1 VSRVIVRIRR
11 RISIAREDDRGI
23 SMIEL
28 IVAMAILLIIITL
41 VVGAYSSTVRSLGVS
56 NSLNKNSEQASNGMN
71 ESAREIRAATSNPVV
86 NAANDPAVVAATN
99 ESVTIY
105 AYVNLQ
111 SASVQQPE
119 MVRLRVDSTTRA
131 FKEDI
136 WPATQNAAGY
146 WIFPSPTTTPTNTRI
161 LCTYV
166 TPYSGSGPYTFTY
179 LAGTT
184 PLVVPTTGTF
194 TTAQL
199 NSITSI
205 QLTLTV
211 QTNLTNA
218 NQSVT
223 LQNTIGMPNLN
234 Q

>member
-1 VSRVIVRIRR
+1 MIGRIRR
-11 RISIAREDDRGI
+11 RLEAVRRDESGI
-23 SMIEL
+23 SLIEL
-28 IVAMAILLIIITL
+28 IVAMAILLVIITI
-41 VVGAYSSTVRSLGVS
+41 VVGTYSSTVKSLGLS

-71 ESAREIRAATSNPVV
+71 ESARQIRAATSNPVL
-86 NAANDPAVVAATN
+86 NAVNDPAVVEAGTDF
-99 ESVTIY
+99 VTIY

-111 SASVQQPE
+111 SSSIQQPE
-119 MVRLRVDSTTRA
+119 MVRLRVDSATRA

-146 WIFPSPTTTPTNTRI
+146 WIFPLPSTPPTTTRT
-161 LCTYV
+161 LCTFV
-166 TPYSGSGPYTFTY
+166 TPYSGTGPYTFTY
-179 LAGTT
+179 YAGSN
-184 PLVVPTTGTF
+184 PLTVPTTAPF
-194 TTAQL
+194 AFSTAQL

-211 QTNLTNA
+211 QTSATNA